1 MAVQLAGCV
10 IKDDSGRVL
19 LIHRNTDRLVQWEL
33 PGGKLETGESLEAA
47 AIREVEEEIGVKVS
61 VHREIGV
68 TNFDHDGTSW
78 EYHWFEASITEGKP
92 SIGEPDRYD
101 GIEYVDILKADEQA
115 ISINVINLAKAV
127 KSGRIT
133 L

>member
-19 LIHRNTDRLVQWEL
+19 LIHRNTGKLVQWEL
-33 PGGKLETGESLEAA
+33 PGGKLEPGESLEIA
-47 AIREVEEEIGVKVS
+47 AIREAEEEIGVKVA

-68 TNFDHDGTSW
+68 TNFDDDGTSW
-78 EYHWFEASITEGKP
+78 EYHWFEAAITVGEP
-92 SIGEPDRYD
+92 RIGEPDRYD
-101 GIEYVDILKADEQA
+101 GIEYIDILKADQRT
-115 ISINVINLAKAV
+115 ISINIINLAKAI
-127 KSGRIT
+127 KSGRVT